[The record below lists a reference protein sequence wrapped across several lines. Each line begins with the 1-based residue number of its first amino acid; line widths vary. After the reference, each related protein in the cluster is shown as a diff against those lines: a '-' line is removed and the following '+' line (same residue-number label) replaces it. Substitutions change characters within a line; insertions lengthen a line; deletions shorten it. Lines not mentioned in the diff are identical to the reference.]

1 MGWKKVLGISL
12 WKWLKNTHPGAHG
25 HKPGVAERRE
35 SEEESQRWDSTGGA
49 AATLRPHKHAAAPGR
64 ARASVKDI
72 LEVSCGCNELLGS
85 APRHSCD
92 HLLSSIL
99 GQPAPET
106 GDSQNPLA
114 STSHG
119 HGSPT
124 GWADWV
130 SWASYPREKVV
141 IPSTEMV
148 WDPIRSTS
156 IGRKGCWVTWR
167 EFNWKI
173 LRLSILKGKGVN
185 LLVG

>member
-1 MGWKKVLGISL
+1 
-12 WKWLKNTHPGAHG
+12 
-25 HKPGVAERRE
+25 
-35 SEEESQRWDSTGGA
+35 WDSTGGA
-49 AATLRPHKHAAAPGR
+49 AAALRPHKHAAAPGR

-119 HGSPT
+119 LRRTTPNAPLSVQA
-124 GWADWV
+124 WQ
-130 SWASYPREKVV
+130 
-141 IPSTEMV
+141 
-148 WDPIRSTS
+148 
-156 IGRKGCWVTWR
+156 KGMWVTWR
-167 EFNWKI
+167 ELNWKI
-173 LRLSILKGKGVN
+173 VRLSILKGKGVN

>member
-1 MGWKKVLGISL
+1 
-12 WKWLKNTHPGAHG
+12 TPDPGARI
-25 HKPGVAERRE
+25 A
-35 SEEESQRWDSTGGA
+35 QGA

-106 GDSQNPLA
+106 GDSEPLGPTSGRGGLPLA
-114 STSHG
+114 PLSVQAW
-119 HGSPT
+119 T

-148 WDPIRSTS
+148 NKGSDVWDPIRSTS
-156 IGRKGCWVTWR
+156 IGRKGLGDMER
-167 EFNWKI
+167 NWKI
-173 LRLSILKGKGVN
+173 LRLSILKKGRELTCWLIPAFNCCSVT
-185 LLVG
+185 LAS